1 MSEDLPKGP
10 SRWILIGAVLFVIAL
25 WLGTVWLVPW
35 FDRLGERGTFGDMF
49 GAVNALFTGLAFA
62 FVVYGLAVQR
72 HEVKLLTEELQGTK
86 RLAEEQQKLAKVQIS
101 AQQKQQFEAT
111 FFNLLRVFN
120 DLVENM
126 DLVRKTDQLRTTGR
140 DVFPVFIDRIRT
152 KYLLC
157 EVGEYGEQIPLP
169 DEAQPSSEELYDSFY
184 SEHSSELGHYFRTL
198 YNLFKFVSGWELNE
212 KDGTPSATKCVLTEK
227 EKRLYTNLIRAQLS
241 DDEVMLLFLNG
252 LSERGAK
259 FKPYLEKYAVLKNVN
274 KEDGLFTRS
283 ERKDEYA
290 PSAFE

>member
-1 MSEDLPKGP
+1 MSSELPKGP
-10 SRWILIGAVLFVIAL
+10 SRWILIGAVLFVVAL

-72 HEVKLLTEELQGTK
+72 HEVKLLSEELQGTK
-86 RLAEEQQKLAKVQIS
+86 HLAEEQQKLAEVQIS

-120 DLVENM
+120 DLVGSIELRSGKDTHKGKAALSNLLGKVSFTRTFRVAMDSDASDVDDMAQYNRMFENY
-126 DLVRKTDQLRTTGR
+126 R
-140 DVFPVFIDRIRT
+140 
-152 KYLLC
+152 
-157 EVGEYGEQIPLP
+157 
-169 DEAQPSSEELYDSFY
+169 
-184 SEHSSELGHYFRTL
+184 SELGHYFRTL
-198 YNLFKFVSGWELNE
+198 YNLFKFV
-212 KDGTPSATKCVLTEK
+212 DGSALEPD
-227 EKRLYTNLIRAQLS
+227 EKRIYTNLIRAQLS

-283 ERKDEYA
+283 ERKGEYA